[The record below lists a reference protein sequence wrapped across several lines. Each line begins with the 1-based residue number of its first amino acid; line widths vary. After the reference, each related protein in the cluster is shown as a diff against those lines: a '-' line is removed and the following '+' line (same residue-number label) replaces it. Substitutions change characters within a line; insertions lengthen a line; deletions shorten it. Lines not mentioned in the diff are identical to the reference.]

1 MRSWLPSG
9 LLSSRAQNPCPRTP
23 ACQRKPGARKTK
35 GGAPEGGPFSR
46 RGAPPSGAIARC
58 QPCRARRPKQ
68 FRRGLCAAALVP
80 KAWSGALVTPVF
92 IVCAPV
98 PSSFF
103 FVFDRA
109 KPREPDNTEFG
120 TNPTRQKRG
129 RKSNLLEQSTIFL
142 SILVQMHFQE
152 FKRCLSSRI
161 GSAQKPGVFRL
172 GSRVEGTIRHH
183 LVLSCAGFIFCRPRF
198 EAPSRCPNPTFSS
211 PSMR

>member
-80 KAWSGALVTPVF
+80 KACRAVLWSPRFLLFARQSPHLSRVREGVKAVARALPHGSDDGPHERGTRL
-92 IVCAPV
+92 AGNAGHR
-98 PSSFF
+98 SSG
-103 FVFDRA
+103 
-109 KPREPDNTEFG
+109 PRCMAEG
-120 TNPTRQKRG
+120 
-129 RKSNLLEQSTIFL
+129 LLSPPRDHSPFL
-142 SILVQMHFQE
+142 SADLAPA
-152 FKRCLSSRI
+152 SR
-161 GSAQKPGVFRL
+161 AHAL
-172 GSRVEGTIRHH
+172 
-183 LVLSCAGFIFCRPRF
+183 
-198 EAPSRCPNPTFSS
+198 
-211 PSMR
+211 